1 MLHCF
6 HCSSYKPRWSLTFSW
21 LIYRLY
27 NHSVCHRLSVIYQN
41 RPSCFRIIASV
52 VQPSNRCFSVTRVLR
67 KKESEEIL
75 KMPLFCSM
83 KGPERGHQARTT
95 VPHASTNHQHRFI
108 KFNDRDQTESQHT
121 DSLTTLLYPSKSHTQ
136 TQS

>member
-1 MLHCF
+1 MNKYIRIYYLFIYLPSLFGCVSLL
-6 HCSSYKPRWSLTFSW
+6 HCSSCKPRWSLTFSW

-27 NHSVCHRLSVIYQN
+27 NHSCSTMLPNN
-41 RPSCFRIIASV
+41 RVSRPTNQPLFFRYKS
-52 VQPSNRCFSVTRVLR
+52 PP

-95 VPHASTNHQHRFI
+95 RSRQPTLFHKIQLSRSNREPTHNH
-108 KFNDRDQTESQHT
+108 NE
-121 DSLTTLLYPSKSHTQ
+121 TTK
-136 TQS
+136 